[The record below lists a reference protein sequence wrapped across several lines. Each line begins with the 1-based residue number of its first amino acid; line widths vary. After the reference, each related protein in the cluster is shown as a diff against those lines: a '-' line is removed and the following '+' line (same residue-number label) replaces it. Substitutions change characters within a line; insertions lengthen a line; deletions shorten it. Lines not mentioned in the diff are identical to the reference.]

1 MYILIPLCLFLAA
14 VFLRQEGREK
24 YGQAVVLKGLASLC
38 FVLLG
43 LLCSPGTPTARPVV
57 IGLVLGCVADVLLN
71 LRWVFREKGQPI
83 FLLGILVF
91 LSGHILYLA
100 AVLPL
105 SAHPLLCVAAAL
117 VLTALLMRWIFQ
129 RVRAKKAFQI
139 FGVVYIGAVVL
150 LNCVAL
156 ANLSAAPSA
165 FTVLFAAGAL
175 LFLVSDIVLILN
187 TFGAESRQSLRI
199 TNIALYYAGQ
209 LLIALSLRFIA
220 RVG

>member
-105 SAHPLLCVAAAL
+105 YAHPLLCVAAAL

-129 RVRAKKAFQI
+129 RVRAKKAFHI

-175 LFLVSDIVLILN
+175 LFLVSDIILILN
-187 TFGAESRQSLRI
+187 TFGAQSRQSLRI

-220 RVG
+220 RIG